1 MKTKFK
7 NAAKAVAA
15 RLTVK
20 NAKWFLAVNVAG
32 WVMQGAI
39 YGTLTVCGM
48 ESLPAIISA
57 KIANWLVF
65 IGQCVAKAKS

>member
-1 MKTKFK
+1 MKSFF
-7 NAAKAVAA
+7 KAVAA
-15 RLTVK
+15 RLTWK

-39 YGTLTVCGM
+39 FGLLTVCGM

-57 KIANWLVF
+57 KVANWLVF
-65 IGQCVAKAKS
+65 IGQCVAKARG